1 MCECKRER
9 EGEGES
15 EGEVVIAKIV
25 VVCLFASVDG
35 HGEETEV
42 GRVAFPPLVAAAAAV
57 PSLSLSLLLSC
68 AK

>member
-1 MCECKRER
+1 MCANASER

-42 GRVAFPPLVAAAAAV
+42 GRAAFTPLVAAAVA
-57 PSLSLSLLLSC
+57 SFLSTVELR
-68 AK
+68 

>member
-1 MCECKRER
+1 MCANASERER
-9 EGEGES
+9 ERES

-42 GRVAFPPLVAAAAAV
+42 GRAAFTPLVAAAVA
-57 PSLSLSLLLSC
+57 SFLSTVELR
-68 AK
+68 